1 MTTIAITTQLDFCY
15 AHRIT
20 QHGGKCAWLHGH
32 NGLLEVTL
40 ASDSLN
46 QLGMVADFVD
56 IKEQAK
62 KWIDNNFDH
71 ATILARFD
79 PLVSVLQD
87 HQQKLFVMDE
97 EPSAENMLFVIE
109 RGFRQNGLSVQHLKL
124 WETEKNAASITF

>member
-56 IKEQAK
+56 IKEQA
-62 KWIDNNFDH
+62 
-71 ATILARFD
+71 
-79 PLVSVLQD
+79 
-87 HQQKLFVMDE
+87 
-97 EPSAENMLFVIE
+97 
-109 RGFRQNGLSVQHLKL
+109 
-124 WETEKNAASITF
+124 